1 MARRSASCSGP
12 GWCPHEINGPFKVA
26 DVAVMPYEQ
35 DHGYGHLTTGFR
47 FGSAAYST
55 DVTEMPEESFG
66 TLAGLDLWV
75 VGCLS
80 DKSHE
85 THAHVD
91 KVLGWVERL
100 RPKQTVLV
108 HLGPRLDYADPGR
121 RTARRHRSRL

>member
-1 MARRSASCSGP
+1 MLPR
-12 GWCPHEINGPFKVA
+12 
-26 DVAVMPYEQ
+26 
-35 DHGYGHLTTGFR
+35 
-47 FGSAAYST
+47 
-55 DVTEMPEESFG
+55 MPEESFG
-66 TLAGLDLWV
+66 RLAGLDLWV

-108 HLGPRLDYADPGR
+108 HLGPRLDYATLAAELPDGIVPAYDGMV
-121 RTARRHRSRL
+121 LEV